1 MATDYA
7 FDVLRLH
14 RMELNI
20 RPENT
25 SSRAVAEKVGY
36 REEGFREKIFAYQR
50 RLARSRDLR
59 PVRGDVPGGEWLDC
73 VTVRCA
79 IQHRR
84 KVSTT
89 P

>member
-1 MATDYA
+1 MGVAMATDYA

-36 REEGFREKIFAYQR
+36 REEGFREKYLHINGDWRDHVTYVL
-50 RLARSRDLR
+50 LAGDL
-59 PVRGDVPGGEWLDC
+59 PGGVVAGLRAA
-73 VTVRCA
+73 TR
-79 IQHRR
+79 H
-84 KVSTT
+84 
-89 P
+89 